1 MRRWYERRVTSRPDR
16 PTGRSPEP
24 RKNLVQRS
32 APFLPPGSEIRQAFI
47 YQTAPHFLFFIIV
60 YLTGL
65 SIFWI
70 KYRCV
75 AVAEDAIY
83 VLESAKH
90 SGGGKPQRLLGTLPR
105 HTRLGPVSGRWARV
119 TILGERGWVHQR
131 FHDQVAAADH
141 EAGFAR

>member
-1 MRRWYERRVTSRPDR
+1 LHVTSRPDR
-16 PTGRSPEP
+16 TARRSPEP

-32 APFLPPGSEIRQAFI
+32 APFLPAGSEIRQAFI
-47 YQTAPHFLFFIIV
+47 YQTAPNFLFFIV
-60 YLTGL
+60 TYLTGL
-65 SIFWI
+65 TVFWI

-75 AVAEDAIY
+75 AVAEDAIH
-83 VLESAKH
+83 VLESSKL

-105 HTRLGPVSGRWARV
+105 HTQLGPVSGRWAQV

-141 EAGFAR
+141 EAGFTR